1 MDDVKSMILMFGFF
15 IRNLFLDKN
24 RIELFSK
31 VYVFFLLSF
40 FFRIILM
47 IMFIFVGIIVLL
59 VNVSIICYFS
69 LRKNVI
75 FILRVCFF

>member
-15 IRNLFLDKN
+15 IRNLLLDKN

-40 FFRIILM
+40 FFRIVLM
-47 IMFIFVGIIVLL
+47 IIFIFVGIIVLL

>member
-40 FFRIILM
+40 FFRIVLM